1 MSLQFIFTKNSFLPD
16 QMAEQTDGSIQSKS
30 SLSEREEKLLERFQQ
45 DRYSALFQLGCEEAG
60 ESESPTLVYL
70 RMISE
75 RFLEALTSMPELELV
90 RELAEVVLSEE
101 TKEELLLSV
110 PFGIGTEYID
120 QDWLEGIFAE
130 LNAVFRREMTGYGGT
145 VQMFLT
151 EKGQQLRVPERIFF
165 HLVESRD
172 EDYPFAFLAT
182 YATAGQDGRVRHMPL
197 CYALTEF
204 KSERDRLV
212 KLLSCLNKVSE
223 VSTLIGSFVESGE
236 LFHPLK
242 FNSKEAY
249 EFLKSVP
256 AIEECGVL
264 CRVPNWWRKKNAAV
278 SMNVNLGEKK
288 TSLLG
293 FDTLVSMTPEL
304 IVNGKPLSKEEIE
317 LLLRQTD
324 GLAYL
329 KGRWVEVDHAKL
341 KSLLDDMKKYH
352 GDLTLLQA
360 LRLQTGMQKDIE
372 IDVGAKVTN
381 GKWLGDLLKNLRHP
395 AQIKQVKTPAG
406 VKATLRPYQQ
416 TGFNWL
422 LYMRQLGFG
431 ACLADDM
438 GLGKTLQVLTFL
450 ERLRKSNPDAKVLL
464 IVPAS
469 LLGNWEKETLRFT
482 PKIEY
487 LILHG
492 KGAKQLEEDMEETE
506 ALLYITTYGMAVR
519 MEKLQNWTWDCLI
532 LDEAQAI
539 KNPATKQTRAI
550 KKIPSKQRIAM
561 TGTPIEND
569 LTNLWSL
576 FDFLNKGL
584 LGTST
589 EFHDYAKQLETHRE
603 GYQKLKNMVSP
614 FILRRVKTDKNII
627 ADLPDKMEQIDYVN
641 LSKKQIVLYRKQVAE
656 LEKALSNKKSQMER
670 RGLVLATI
678 LKLKQICNHPDQ
690 FMGQETYDPA
700 DSGKF
705 EILRDLCET
714 IYEKRERVLVFTQ
727 YKEITEYLAKYLERI
742 FHHRGL
748 VLHGGVPVKKRSEMV
763 EQFNGES
770 YVPFM
775 VLSVK
780 AGGTGLNLT
789 AANHVIHFDR
799 WWNPAVENQ
808 ATDRAFRIGQNKNVI
823 VHKLVSEGT
832 IEEKIDAII
841 NSKRELAENVIG
853 AGGESWITELG
864 DQELLRLMR
873 LEL

>member
-1 MSLQFIFTKNSFLPD
+1 MSLQFIFTQDSFLPD
-16 QMAEQTDGSIQSKS
+16 QTSIQSDQT
-30 SLSEREEKLLERFQQ
+30 EGIFTEKLRKSFME
-45 DRYSALFQLGCEEAG
+45 DRYKALFQLGCEAAG
-60 ESESPTLVYL
+60 ETESPSLAYL
-70 RMISE
+70 RLVSE
-75 RFLEALTSMPELELV
+75 RFLEVLTSMPELELV
-90 RELAEVVLSEE
+90 RELAEVTLSEE
-101 TKEELLLSV
+101 AAEELLLAV

-120 QDWLEGIFAE
+120 QDWLVGIFAE

-165 HLVESRD
+165 HLVESKD
-172 EDYPFAFLAT
+172 EDFPFAFMAT
-182 YATAGQDGRVRHMPL
+182 YATAGEDGRVRHMPL
-197 CYALTEF
+197 SYALTEF
-204 KSERDRLV
+204 KTERDRLV
-212 KLLSCLNKVSE
+212 TLLSCLNRVSE
-223 VSTLIGSFVESGE
+223 ISPLLGGFVESGE

-242 FNSKEAY
+242 FTASEAY
-249 EFLKSVP
+249 KFLKAVP
-256 AIEECGVL
+256 AIERCGVL
-264 CRVPNWWRKKNAAV
+264 CRVPNWWRKKYAAV

-288 TSLLG
+288 TTMLG
-293 FDTLVSMTPEL
+293 FDTLVSMTPKL
-304 IVNGKPLSKEEIE
+304 VVNGEPLSKEEIE
-317 LLLRQTD
+317 LLLKQTD

-360 LRLQTGMQKDIE
+360 LRMQTGMQEDVE
-372 IDVGAKVTN
+372 VDVGTKVTN
-381 GKWLGDLLKNLRHP
+381 GKWLGDLLKTLRQP
-395 AQIKQVKTPAG
+395 TTIKPVKTPAG

-422 LYMRQLGFG
+422 LYMQQLGFG

-450 ERLRKSNPDAKVLL
+450 EKLRKSNKEAKVLL

-469 LLGNWEKETLRFT
+469 LLGNWEKEAARFT

-487 LILHG
+487 LVLHG
-492 KGAKQLEEDMEETE
+492 KGAKLLEAEMEETD
-506 ALLYITTYGMAVR
+506 AFLYITTYGMALR
-519 MEKLQNWTWDCLI
+519 MEKLQSRTWDCLI

-589 EFHDYAKQLETHRE
+589 EFRDYTKQLETHRE

-614 FILRRVKTDKNII
+614 FILRRVKTDKSII
-627 ADLPDKMEQIDYVN
+627 ADLPDKLEQIEYVN

-656 LEKALSNKKSQMER
+656 LEKTLSDKRSQMER

-700 DSGKF
+700 ESGKF

-714 IYEKRERVLVFTQ
+714 IYEKRERVLIFTQ
-727 YKEITEYLAKYLERI
+727 YREITEYLAKYLERI
-742 FHHRGL
+742 FHHKGL

-763 EQFNGES
+763 EQFNGEV
-770 YVPFM
+770 YVPFI

-808 ATDRAFRIGQNKNVI
+808 ATDRAFRIGQKKNVI

-841 NSKRELAENVIG
+841 NSKKELAENVIG
-853 AGGESWITELG
+853 AGGENWITELN